1 MEIDVGL
8 DAAGLGYDDEAQV
21 AVDAAQRG
29 YGRIWIA
36 SIGDPF
42 AACALRWAPTR
53 AVVPGGIG
61 TAIGVVP
68 VGPPSPASLALSA
81 AALSRLT
88 GGRFI
93 LGLGSGEVHDAGY
106 RRTWGIGE
114 RSPLALV
121 RAYLETVRGFLAG
134 QAVTYHGSGISYDG
148 ARLPGE
154 PAGTPVYLGAG
165 GPEMA
170 RLGGELADGVYLSW
184 CTPGSVR
191 STRDRMTEGAARAGR
206 DPAGVRLAAS
216 VRVCIDDDE
225 QAARRALVTAL
236 LPYVFGWDGAPP
248 AYSRANFER
257 MGFGTELAELYRMR
271 ENGVDRAGIIEAFPE
286 RMLRGLGYFGPAAG
300 AADAV
305 RQQVPGAD
313 IAVVRIVPSRPGL
326 APIRAILDACL
337 PVLSGD
343 CPPAGSGL
351 SAGHDVEADV

>member
-21 AVDAAQRG
+21 AVDAARRG

-53 AVVPGGIG
+53 AAVPGGIG

-68 VGPPSPASLALSA
+68 IGPQTPASLALSA

-93 LGLGSGEVHDAGY
+93 LGLGSGEVHEAGY
-106 RRTWGIGE
+106 RRTWGIEE

-148 ARLPGE
+148 ARLPGG

-206 DPAGVRLAAS
+206 DPADVRLAAS

-225 QAARRALVTAL
+225 RAARRALATAL
-236 LPYVFGWDGAPP
+236 LPYVLGWGGAP
-248 AYSRANFER
+248 AAHNRANFER
-257 MGFGTELAELYRMR
+257 MGFGSGGGRALPDERGR
-271 ENGVDRAGIIEAFPE
+271 HGPGGDHRGVPRPDAARAGLF
-286 RMLRGLGYFGPAAG
+286 RSGRRRGRRRPAAG
-300 AADAV
+300 RRGRYRGGAHRGEPAG
-305 RQQVPGAD
+305 PGAHPRHPGRLP
-313 IAVVRIVPSRPGL
+313 ARARRPSRGRPRIARL
-326 APIRAILDACL
+326 R
-337 PVLSGD
+337 
-343 CPPAGSGL
+343 
-351 SAGHDVEADV
+351 